1 MANNSGYLARQ
12 QAYMERK
19 IRSERHLARV
29 FELDLVTIALGRM
42 GWREK
47 KFRQFDEMMYQVS
60 QEYCKD
66 IIEDSKTDKDIWYS
80 KDSIDRE
87 IKGYVGEL
95 FVPYD
100 ERYKE

>member
-12 QAYMERK
+12 QAYIERK

-47 KFRQFDEMMYQVS
+47 RFRDFDKMMYEVS
-60 QEYCKD
+60 QEYCKE
-66 IIEDSKTDKDIWYS
+66 IIEDSQTDKDIWYS
-80 KDSIDRE
+80 KESLDRE
-87 IKGYVGEL
+87 IKRYVGEL